1 MLNSPSLTRGFEVC
15 KELWKMSICKLGP
28 LADFMLLLLGFGLVG
43 HAVDLCHRPP
53 LCSVCSGFHSVF
65 QEIFFNVEHVTG
77 QFDFQE
83 ELFDI
88 FIDLVGITN
97 LGNHP
102 RENKTVKALL
112 WVERWDGRNSV
123 FEIGAGGFAFAEELE
138 DFEGVGLEVPAL
150 AAILERVDWHFSCCF
165 WNLVKLSCKKAI
177 SKQKSQPD
185 NQDCLTA

>member
-28 LADFMLLLLGFGLVG
+28 LADFVLLLLGFGLVG

-88 FIDLVGITN
+88 FIDLVGADFGVIWI
-97 LGNHP
+97 GN
-102 RENKTVKALL
+102 VLL
-112 WVERWDGRNSV
+112 RVE
-123 FEIGAGGFAFAEELE
+123 I
-138 DFEGVGLEVPAL
+138 
-150 AAILERVDWHFSCCF
+150 
-165 WNLVKLSCKKAI
+165 
-177 SKQKSQPD
+177 
-185 NQDCLTA
+185 